1 MAEYHVGGGQG
12 RRILLVCGSVRKIN
26 PRATWGLCVVII
38 LEWERLHFFFWFQD
52 LSNVS
57 TTSSNNPEQVLIEL
71 RRALISKGISC
82 KQKG

>member
-1 MAEYHVGGGQG
+1 MAEDHIGGGQEG
-12 RRILLVCGSVRKIN
+12 RILLVCDSVRKIN
-26 PRATWGLCVVII
+26 PWAHVLLLFYSENICI
-38 LEWERLHFFFWFQD
+38 FFWFQD